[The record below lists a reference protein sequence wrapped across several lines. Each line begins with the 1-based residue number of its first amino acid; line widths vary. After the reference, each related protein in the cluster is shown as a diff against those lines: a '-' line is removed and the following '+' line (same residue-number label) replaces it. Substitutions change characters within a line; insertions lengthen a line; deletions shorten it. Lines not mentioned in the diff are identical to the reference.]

1 MVRDAGGR
9 RKEEKHMRIH
19 INQTQC
25 GFVIKNGCYQK
36 MIFAGTYYYPAC
48 MGYKVVI
55 EEMRGRVSFKEV
67 PLKVLKE
74 DKVFLSRVTIAEVP
88 EGQLGVL
95 YINHAASAVVTDRE
109 AAYWNVWE
117 PCELRMID
125 MREPAMD
132 RTVEKSLLRLIDQ
145 QYYKKIEILPGEK
158 GLLYQD
164 NILTDELGPGT
175 YYYWLYARDVLCRV
189 VDLKMKE
196 LEVSG
201 QEILT
206 ADRVGIRL
214 NLTATYR
221 IADPRRL
228 VETIKGVENQLYT
241 RIQLIVREYIGR
253 YRLDEIL
260 AQRMREEQEQYCVE
274 VQTIGIKDIILPGE
288 IRDIMNTVL
297 IAEKRAQANVITRRE
312 EVASTRSLL
321 NTAKLMDENKTLYKL
336 KELECLERI
345 CTQVGNISVAG
356 SGTLIQQLKE
366 LLGT

>member
-1 MVRDAGGR
+1 MLEG
-9 RKEEKHMRIH
+9 EEKQDRQKSMQALFLE
-19 INQTQC
+19 INRR
-25 GFVIKNGCYQK
+25 Y
-36 MIFAGTYYYPAC
+36 
-48 MGYKVVI
+48 MGKCF
-55 EEMRGRVSFKEV
+55 S
-67 PLKVLKE
+67 
-74 DKVFLSRVTIAEVP
+74 
-88 EGQLGVL
+88 
-95 YINHAASAVVTDRE
+95 
-109 AAYWNVWE
+109 
-117 PCELRMID
+117 
-125 MREPAMD
+125 
-132 RTVEKSLLRLIDQ
+132 
-145 QYYKKIEILPGEK
+145 
-158 GLLYQD
+158 
-164 NILTDELGPGT
+164 
-175 YYYWLYARDVLCRV
+175 
-189 VDLKMKE
+189 KMKE
-196 LEVSG
+196 LEISG

-253 YRLDEIL
+253 YRLDEILEQKEAIAGFL

-321 NTAKLMDENKTLYKL
+321 NTAKLMEENKTLYKL

>member
-1 MVRDAGGR
+1 
-9 RKEEKHMRIH
+9 MRIH

-196 LEVSG
+196 LEISG

-253 YRLDEIL
+253 YRLDEILEQKEAIAGFL

-321 NTAKLMDENKTLYKL
+321 NTAKLMEENKTLYKL

-356 SGTLIQQLKE
+356 SVTLIQQLKE